1 MSEFNGK
8 RFVVTGAAS
17 GIGAATAAKLLD
29 LGAEVHSLDRNVPTV
44 PVTSHTEVDLAN
56 PNSIDAAIESLEG
69 SFDGLMNI
77 AGGSRHAARRT
88 GVRSQFAC
96 RAPSLGG
103 VLRPSQSGWQHH
115 HRQFDRRLRLAR
127 TARADPRPAQ
137 HRHLRG
143 GGLAWFKANP
153 QEGNTYNF
161 SKEVSTVYTMSMGL
175 AVAEMGFRINAVL
188 PGPVET
194 PILTDFEESMGKDTL
209 DGLKNL
215 LGRHAEPGDIAD
227 TLVFLASDAARWV
240 NGHALVV
247 DGGVTGSVLSGVVPA
262 PEI

>member
-44 PVTSHTEVDLAN
+44 AVTSHTEVDLAN
-56 PNSIDAAIESLEG
+56 PNSIDAAVEALEG
-69 SFDGLMNI
+69 SFDGLLNI
-77 AGGSRHAARRT
+77 AGVPGT
-88 GVRSQFAC
+88 LPGEVVFAVN
-96 RAPSLGG
+96 SLA
-103 VLRPSQSGWQHH
+103 V
-115 HRQFDRRLRLAR
+115 
-127 TARADPRPAQ
+127 
-137 HRHLRG
+137 RHLSEAFFERLNPG
-143 GGLAWFKANP
+143 GSVTIVSSTAGFGWPARLEQIRELLSTDTFEEGMAWFKANP

-161 SKEVSTVYTMSMGL
+161 SKEVSTVYTLSMGL
-175 AVAEMGFRINAVL
+175 AFAEMGFRLNAVL

-215 LGRHAEPGDIAD
+215 LGRHAEPDDIAD
-227 TLVFLASDAARWV
+227 ALVFLASDAARWV